1 MKNPDIERILP
12 AEWYPQSAVQLA
24 WPHPQSDWR
33 TIIDE
38 VIECYVEI
46 IRQIALR
53 QRVFIIC
60 PGAAQVIP
68 YLENCNMKN
77 VSFFEIPTNDTW
89 ARDFGGITLLE
100 NGQAV
105 VCDFQFNGWGLKFN
119 ADLDNKVTSELFR
132 QGAFAKKVVY
142 RNFLDF
148 VLEGGSIE
156 SDGKGTLLTTEHCLL
171 SENRNDILD
180 KGEIEQF
187 LKDTLGIDRVLWLA
201 HGALE
206 GDDTDSHIDTLTRLC
221 DEKTIA
227 YVKCDDREDAHFS
240 ELDKMEKE
248 LKKFRTKRGH
258 PYKLFPLPMADPV
271 FDEDGR
277 HRLPATYANFL
288 IMNKAVLVPFYNS
301 PKDEEARAVLQT
313 AFPDREIIGV
323 NCLPLIRQH
332 GSLHCITMQYPQGTI
347 L

>member
-1 MKNPDIERILP
+1 MKNPDIKRILP

-53 QRVFIIC
+53 QRVFVVC
-60 PGAAQVIP
+60 PKASQVIP
-68 YLENCNMKN
+68 YFKNCNLKN
-77 VSFFEIPTNDTW
+77 ISFFEILTNDTW
-89 ARDFGGITLLE
+89 ARDFGGITILE
-100 NGQAV
+100 NGHPV
-105 VCDFQFNGWGLKFN
+105 VCDFQFNGWGLKFI
-119 ADLDNKVTSELFR
+119 ADLDNRVTAELFR
-132 QGAFAKKVVY
+132 KGAFAKEVGCRDY
-142 RNFLDF
+142 LDF

-171 SENRNDILD
+171 SKNRNDSRNKEEL
-180 KGEIEQF
+180 EQF
-187 LKDTLGIDRVLWLA
+187 LKNTLGIEQVLWLD

-206 GDDTDSHIDTLTRLC
+206 GDDTDSHIDTLARFC

-227 YVKCDDREDAHFS
+227 YVKCEDPEDIHFE
-240 ELDKMEKE
+240 ELARMEKE
-248 LKKFRTKRGH
+248 LRLFRTKEGH
-258 PYKLFPLPMADPV
+258 PYNLLPLPMADPV
-271 FDEDGR
+271 FDEKDG
-277 HRLPATYANFL
+277 HQLPATYANFL
-288 IMNKAVLVPFYNS
+288 IINEAVLVPFYNS
-301 PKDEEARAVLQT
+301 PKDEEAGAILQI

-323 NCLPLIRQH
+323 NCLPLIKQH